1 LRGASNNL
9 ATCLLSLDST
19 KETQKVHKHDTVR
32 ELRLGRRDRVDNLMM
47 YIVVIGCVAAEHLES
62 VEWEAVTA
70 VVVDSL
76 AG

>member
-1 LRGASNNL
+1 
-9 ATCLLSLDST
+9 
-19 KETQKVHKHDTVR
+19 VR
-32 ELRLGRRDRVDNLMM
+32 ELRLRRRDRVDNLMM

>member
-1 LRGASNNL
+1 LT
-9 ATCLLSLDST
+9 TCLLSLDST

-32 ELRLGRRDRVDNLMM
+32 ELRLRRQDRVDNLMM

-62 VEWEAVTA
+62 VEWEAITA

>member
-19 KETQKVHKHDTVR
+19 KETQKVHKHDTAR

>member
-1 LRGASNNL
+1 MSNNL
-9 ATCLLSLDST
+9 TTCLLSLDST

-32 ELRLGRRDRVDNLMM
+32 ELRLRRRDRVDNLMM